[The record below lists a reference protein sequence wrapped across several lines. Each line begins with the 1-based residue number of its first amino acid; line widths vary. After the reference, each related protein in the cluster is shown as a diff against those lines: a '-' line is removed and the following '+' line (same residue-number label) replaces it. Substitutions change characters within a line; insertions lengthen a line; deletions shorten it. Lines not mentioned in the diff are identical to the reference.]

1 MRMQGDFTLAASR
14 VTSTV
19 MFDRI
24 KALLLDQGE
33 SEDPSAT
40 ADEQHLAEAALMF
53 HVIAADG
60 KVRDV
65 EIDRM
70 RSILAGRYD
79 LDEGAF
85 SELLEAARKAESEA
99 VDLYRFTSLLNK
111 RFDRDQRI
119 AMIERLW
126 EMVFADGELHEF
138 EDNVVWRVAQL
149 LHVESP
155 DRIAMKQRVRERGM
169 KDAPPEDG
177 ASQDGASQ
185 HGES

>member
-1 MRMQGDFTLAASR
+1 
-14 VTSTV
+14 

-24 KALLLDQGE
+24 KALLLEQDGPE
-33 SEDPSAT
+33 ENPAT
-40 ADEQHLAEAALMF
+40 PDEQHLAEAALMF
-53 HVIAADG
+53 HVIVADG
-60 KVRDV
+60 NVRDV

-70 RSILAGRYD
+70 RAVLTERYN
-79 LDEGAF
+79 LSEEAF
-85 SELLEAARKAESEA
+85 SELLEAARQAESEA

-155 DRIAMKQRVRERGM
+155 DRIAMKQRVRDR
-169 KDAPPEDG
+169 A
-177 ASQDGASQ
+177 AQDGGQ
-185 HGES
+185 QEGES

>member
-1 MRMQGDFTLAASR
+1 MAATR
-14 VTSTV
+14 VTSST

-33 SEDPSAT
+33 TEEGSAA

-53 HVIAADG
+53 HVIVADG
-60 KVRDV
+60 NVRDV
-65 EIDRM
+65 EIERM
-70 RSILAGRYD
+70 RSVLSERYD
-79 LDEGAF
+79 LDDEAF
-85 SELLEAARKAESEA
+85 SQLLDAARQAESEA

-111 RFDRDQRI
+111 RLDRDQRI

-155 DRIAMKQRVRERGM
+155 DRIAMKQRVRQRM
-169 KDAPPEDG
+169 APGSEG
-177 ASQDGASQ
+177 QDG
-185 HGES
+185 ES

>member
-1 MRMQGDFTLAASR
+1 
-14 VTSTV
+14 
-19 MFDRI
+19 
-24 KALLLDQGE
+24 
-33 SEDPSAT
+33 
-40 ADEQHLAEAALMF
+40 MF

-70 RSILAGRYD
+70 RSILTGRYD
-79 LDEGAF
+79 LDEAAF
-85 SELLEAARKAESEA
+85 SELLEAARTAESEA

-155 DRIAMKQRVRERGM
+155 DRIAMKQRVRERGTQNEAGED
-169 KDAPPEDG
+169 KVGEDKVGEDG
-177 ASQDGASQ
+177 
-185 HGES
+185 ES

>member
-1 MRMQGDFTLAASR
+1 
-14 VTSTV
+14 

-33 SEDPSAT
+33 AEDKTT
-40 ADEQHLAEAALMF
+40 AEDEEHLAEAALMF

-60 KVRDV
+60 KVQDV

-70 RSILAGRYD
+70 RAVLAERYG
-79 LDEGAF
+79 LDDAAF
-85 SELLEAARKAESEA
+85 SKLLEAARQAEGEA

-111 RFDRDQRI
+111 RLDHDQRI

-155 DRIAMKQRVRERGM
+155 DRIAMKQRVRERG
-169 KDAPPEDG
+169 ARNAAGEDG
-177 ASQDGASQ
+177 
-185 HGES
+185 ES